1 MAIEQTLAN
10 SDIHGVNN
18 GELLNGDNS
27 QNALQNGDHE
37 TEHHQNGLD
46 SNEEND
52 YERKMINLD
61 IPNPNLDDDEA
72 KKKKSK
78 LIIDLDD
85 GKADSGFKDLRN
97 IGKFAKA
104 AEMMGTRKGNI
115 F

>member
-10 SDIHGVNN
+10 GINN
-18 GELLNGDNS
+18 GELLNGDKS

-37 TEHHQNGLD
+37 TEHHQNGFD
-46 SNEEND
+46 SNEESD
-52 YERKMINLD
+52 YDRKMINLD
-61 IPNPNLDDDEA
+61 ILNPNLDDDEA
-72 KKKKSK
+72 KKKLSK